1 MAGGG
6 KSLLL
11 QLGLVLGWG
20 DVSGRISAR
29 SLGLGGEIGVL
40 CRR

>member
-6 KSLLL
+6 EVFAASI
-11 QLGLVLGWG
+11 GAGLGWG
-20 DVSGRISAR
+20 DVSRRISAR

>member
-1 MAGGG
+1 MAGRG

-20 DVSGRISAR
+20 DVSGPISAG
-29 SLGLGGEIGVL
+29 SLGLGGEFGV
-40 CRR
+40 